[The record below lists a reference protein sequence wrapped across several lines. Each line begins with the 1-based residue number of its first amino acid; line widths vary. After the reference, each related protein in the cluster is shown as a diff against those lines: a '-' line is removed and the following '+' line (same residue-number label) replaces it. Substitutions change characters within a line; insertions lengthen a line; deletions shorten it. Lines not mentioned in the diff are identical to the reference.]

1 MPLLPLFSICVNR
14 SSSSASSSTVP
25 EDAVPPKR
33 QRTSVQQLNLGLDYL
48 AHPNREPDGKRRHS
62 ATLDG
67 GKRGSSSS
75 SSSSSSSRSTEGEGG
90 KKARGI
96 ASELLDIAS
105 ELPGIASEL
114 AVTLE
119 SAAGMIVDQTV
130 KIGELEIE
138 VTVLRAKLAEIKKQ
152 LQSMHDVMS
161 EGAEMSEKEASVYR
175 LMQGMMLG
183 ILDALEDEPG
193 VNTAAVTVAGTGMD
207 VRADEN
213 TATPTA
219 AAPGKLHP
227 MAAKRA
233 AAAAEA
239 KKGVS
244 VVNGLKQQGKMKAA
258 KAAYLQIAGGKV
270 ISEGAMN
277 KAAKALEEELWKL
290 GGLGTVEAVLK
301 KAQRPSSAT
310 DGPRLGHPH
319 DFGTFVCCC

>member
-1 MPLLPLFSICVNR
+1 M
-14 SSSSASSSTVP
+14 
-25 EDAVPPKR
+25 
-33 QRTSVQQLNLGLDYL
+33 
-48 AHPNREPDGKRRHS
+48 
-62 ATLDG
+62 
-67 GKRGSSSS
+67 
-75 SSSSSSSRSTEGEGG
+75 
-90 KKARGI
+90 I
-96 ASELLDIAS
+96 A
-105 ELPGIASEL
+105 
-114 AVTLE
+114 
-119 SAAGMIVDQTV
+119 DQTV

-175 LMQGMMLG
+175 LMQGMMLD

-193 VNTAAVTVAGTGMD
+193 GNAAAVTVAGTGMD

-277 KAAKALEEELWKL
+277 KAAKALEDE
-290 GGLGTVEAVLK
+290 
-301 KAQRPSSAT
+301 P
-310 DGPRLGHPH
+310 
-319 DFGTFVCCC
+319 